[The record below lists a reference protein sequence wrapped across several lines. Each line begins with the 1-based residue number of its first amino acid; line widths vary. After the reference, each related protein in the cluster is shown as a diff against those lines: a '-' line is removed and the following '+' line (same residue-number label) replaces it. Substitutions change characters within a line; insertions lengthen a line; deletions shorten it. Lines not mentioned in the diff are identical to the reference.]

1 MRHFNLMISITL
13 LLTLVSCEDEITKC
27 EDTFKNDYNSLQQSF
42 ANIYSPQTTLDD
54 FDEFKKSVTSFTE
67 KYPEKCTVNGQ
78 TYDVVSELEQF
89 ISDSDINL
97 VLSPKVIY
105 GKDDR
110 LDISSS
116 TDPRHQKW
124 ATAVA
129 VQIAGSE
136 IDSDGKLPNTTIKDS
151 LNLCASEEFSDQINP
166 GRCSGFLVG
175 PKTLVTAGH
184 CVEDMNDC
192 SENKWVF
199 GFHAGVSKLSQSQ
212 IYSCDKIISQKL
224 DSSTNA
230 DFAVIE
236 LDREVVNSTPLTFRT
251 EGKANVGDKI
261 TVMGHPS
268 GLPMKVAAGASVRSN
283 SAEWFF
289 VGNLDTF
296 GGNSGSPVFNTSTG
310 VVEGILVRGET
321 DYTWSTDNNGKSCR
335 VVYRCKDDE
344 CRGEDVTKITKVTG
358 LPKVVSAA
366 EILAEF
372 YEGSKLSYKNTGIAF
387 KVQVKPGAEKYLAGT
402 KFLDLC
408 ALHTATNNDPKNWLA
423 SKVVNCKND
432 QQELIQVI
440 EIFKD

>member
-13 LLTLVSCEDEITKC
+13 LLTLASCEDEVAKC

-42 ANIYSPQTTLDD
+42 ANIYSPQTSVDD
-54 FDEFKKSVTSFTE
+54 FDEFKESVSSFTS
-67 KYPEKCTVNGQ
+67 KYPEKCTVSGQ
-78 TYDVVSELEQF
+78 VYDVVPELEQF
-89 ISDSDINL
+89 ISDSDIKL
-97 VLSPKVIY
+97 ILAPKVIY

-110 LDISSS
+110 LDVASSS
-116 TDPRHQKW
+116 DPRHQEW
-124 ATAVA
+124 ASAVA

-136 IDSDGKLPNTTIKDS
+136 IAADGQLANVSIKDS

-192 SENKWVF
+192 SANKWVF
-199 GFHAGVSKLSQSQ
+199 GFHPGVSQLSQSQ
-212 IYSCDKIISQKL
+212 IYSCKNIISQQL

-236 LDREVVNSTPLTFRT
+236 LDREVESSTPLTFRT
-251 EGKANVGDKI
+251 EGKADVGDQI

-268 GLPMKVAAGASVRSN
+268 GLPMKVAAGASIRSN
-283 SAEWFF
+283 SDDWFF

-296 GGNSGSPVFNTSTG
+296 GGNSGSPVFNSSTG
-310 VVEGILVRGET
+310 IVEGILVRGET
-321 DYTWSTDNNGKSCR
+321 DYTWSSDSNGKACR
-335 VVYRCKDDE
+335 VVYQCEDDE

-358 LPKVVSAA
+358 LPKVLTAK

-372 YEGSKLSYKNTGIAF
+372 YEGSKLSYQTTGIAF
-387 KVQVKPGAEKYLAGT
+387 KVQVKLGTENYLAGMIENLT
-402 KFLDLC
+402 
-408 ALHTATNNDPKNWLA
+408 P
-423 SKVVNCKND
+423 
-432 QQELIQVI
+432 LIFI
-440 EIFKD
+440 NMIY